1 MNESFSILPMKWRV
15 LISLGIV
22 FTIITVILIIILIIM
37 SETDLLGYKFTYET
51 ANGKDLEEFDD
62 LFKDFGNE
70 VEKTEVEKTEVEKTE
85 VEKTENEEYP
95 VLPKIKDL
103 DNNYILDLLKI
114 ILI

>member
-1 MNESFSILPMKWRV
+1 MNESFSMLSVKWKV

-22 FTIITVILIIILIIM
+22 FTIISAILVIILVIM
-37 SETDLLGYKFTYET
+37 SETDLLGYKFTY
-51 ANGKDLEEFDD
+51 ANDKDLEEFDD

-70 VEKTEVEKTEVEKTE
+70 KTEDIQEYTEV
-85 VEKTENEEYP
+85 EYP

-114 ILI
+114 TLI